1 MVDVSVMVEGPDDL
15 SWERW
20 QRIGF
25 ACEELGFDGLYRSD
39 HFPVTNG
46 SGWEALELW
55 ISLTWLASKTRR
67 IRFGAL
73 VSPISFRDP
82 VTLAW
87 QASAVDALSGGR
99 LDLGLGAGWMQR
111 EHTAFGYDLL
121 DTPSR
126 FNRFREGIKVVRL
139 LTRSETPVSFEGDYF
154 RLHDAM
160 LMPRSPRKDGPPIT
174 IGGAGKRRTMPLVAK
189 YADEWNSVPLKLDD
203 YIETSDVL
211 DKLLDLEGRPTSAVR
226 RTMMASVYIGTTE
239 ADIARRL
246 GEKTKQEIRSGGQFV
261 GTPSDIVEQLGPYI
275 DAGIDGFKL
284 RLPNLDDME
293 TLDLIAREVMP
304 HIRGQRS

>member
-1 MVDVSVMVEGPDDL
+1 MVDISVMVEGPDDL

-20 QRIGF
+20 QRIGL
-25 ACEELGFDGLYRSD
+25 ASEELGFDGLYRSD

-99 LDLGLGAGWMQR
+99 LDLGLGAGWMKR

-121 DTPSR
+121 DITSR

-139 LTRSETPVSFEGDYF
+139 LTRSESPVSFEGDYF
-154 RLHDAM
+154 QLHDAM

-189 YADEWNSVPLKLDD
+189 YADEWNSVHLKLAD
-203 YIETSDVL
+203 YVETSALMDR
-211 DKLLDLEGRPTSAVR
+211 LLDLEGRAKTDVK
-226 RTMMASVYIGTTE
+226 RTMMASVFIGRTDTE
-239 ADIARRL
+239 VTRRL
-246 GEKTKQEIRSGGQFV
+246 GDKSKADVLASGQFA
-261 GTPSDIVEQLGPYI
+261 GTPAEIVEQLGPYL
-275 DAGIDGFKL
+275 DAGLDGFKL
-284 RLPNLDDME
+284 RLPNLDDIE
-293 TLDLIAREVMP
+293 ALEIIASDVMP
-304 HIRGQRS
+304 HFR